1 MQTTYHPQPTF
12 PARLQTLRAACPLL
26 NTALYLANCSQ
37 GPLSTPVHTAIETFL
52 DQWANLGMHWDAW
65 VEEVE
70 RARAA
75 FAALIGAAPGE
86 IAVGSSVSQLV
97 SSLASAL
104 RSAPYIRRRRV
115 VTSTIEFPGVAHAWL
130 ALRHE
135 GWQVDVL
142 SADEDGLVSGERF
155 AAAADET
162 TALVSVPHVCYIH
175 GALIDLSPVVKAAHE
190 QGALVFV
197 DAYQSIGTVPID
209 VKASGIDFLAAGT
222 LKYLLGTAGI
232 AFLYVNPALIER
244 LEPTV
249 TGWFGRQQ
257 PFAFDPTLLD
267 YAGTAA
273 RFDLGTPPI
282 INAYAARAGMQL
294 VLDAGIDEIRAQ
306 VERLSTLAYDLAAR
320 LDLHVIGPRQAAQKG
335 ATTAIDTGSPE
346 RAHTLEN
353 ELRQHSIIAS
363 ARGRGIRLAP
373 HGFTYEEE
381 LQQALHTVAR
391 LLHHEV

>member
-1 MQTTYHPQPTF
+1 MQTSYHPRPTF
-12 PARLQTLRAACPLL
+12 PAQLRALRAACPLL
-26 NTALYLANCSQ
+26 SSSIYLANCSQ
-37 GPLSTPVHTAIETFL
+37 GPLSTPVHTAIATFL
-52 DQWANLGMHWDAW
+52 EQWASLGMHWDAW

-70 RARAA
+70 RARAV
-75 FAALIGAAPGE
+75 FAALIGAAPAE

-104 RSAPYIRRRRV
+104 HTTPHSRRRV
-115 VTSTIEFPGVAHAWL
+115 VTSSVEFPGVAHAWL

-135 GWQVDVL
+135 GWHVDVL
-142 SADEDGLVSGERF
+142 PADAEGLVSGECF

-162 TALVSVPHVCYIH
+162 TALISVPHVCYAH
-175 GALIDLSPVVKAAHE
+175 GALTDLAPVVRAAHE
-190 QGALVFV
+190 RGALVFV
-197 DAYQSIGTVPID
+197 DVYQSIGTVPID

-232 AFLYVNPALIER
+232 AFLYVNPALTR
-244 LEPTV
+244 QLEPIA
-249 TGWFGRQQ
+249 TGWFGRRQ

-267 YAGTAA
+267 YAETAA

-294 VLDAGIDEIRAQ
+294 VLDAGIDTIRTQ
-306 VERLSTLAYDLAAR
+306 IERLSTLAYDLAAQ
-320 LDLHVIGPRQAAQKG
+320 LDLRVIGPRQAAQKG

-346 RAHTLEN
+346 RAHLLEN
-353 ELRQHSIIAS
+353 ELRRHSIIAS

-381 LQQALHTVAR
+381 LEQALHTVAR
-391 LLHHEV
+391 LLNS